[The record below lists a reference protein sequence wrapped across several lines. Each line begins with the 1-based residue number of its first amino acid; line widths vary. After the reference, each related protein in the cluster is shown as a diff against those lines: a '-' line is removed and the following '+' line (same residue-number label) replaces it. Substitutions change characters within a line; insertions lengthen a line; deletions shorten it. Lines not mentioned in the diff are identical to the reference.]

1 MSRIIFHSLKGKP
14 GWSFLSINKID
25 IAKIVSVFHNKRKFM
40 ITDTKYP
47 YTLYIKYSHISN
59 LTTFISTGG
68 GTGIIP
74 INITTYT
81 STITKRYKSLSEIL
95 NELDEIKNKQIIL
108 KNYIKKLNKEISK

>member
-1 MSRIIFHSLKGKP
+1 MDSLFNSQRFYFYVESIF
-14 GWSFLSINKID
+14 N
-25 IAKIVSVFHNKRKFM
+25 
-40 ITDTKYP
+40 
-47 YTLYIKYSHISN
+47 TLYIKYSHISN

-108 KNYIKKLNKEISK
+108 KNYIKKIKFEKNKFN